1 MSKHIKIQAPDQL
14 KHFIRDQ
21 VIQKLN
27 WQRNDLITDQ
37 FAAVVLSDKDLS
49 HINELRLGKGNL
61 HP

>member
-1 MSKHIKIQAPDQL
+1 M
-14 KHFIRDQ
+14 
-21 VIQKLN
+21 IQKLN